1 MIIAIFIVLGLALG
15 SFVNALV
22 WRVHEQAEELDK
34 KKPNKQYLTELSINK
49 GRSMCP
55 NCKHT
60 LAAKD
65 LLPVLSWLS
74 ARGRCRYCKKPISW
88 QYPVVEVVTALL
100 FIASY
105 IWWPEL
111 LHGAQTVVFGLWLLI
126 VTGLMALLVYDARWY
141 LLPNRILYPTGLIAA
156 VMAAVEVAT
165 ADSSG
170 RVAIDMI
177 LAVLVGGGI
186 FYLLYQVSKG
196 RWIGGGDVKLGWV
209 LGLIAGTPALSMM
222 IIFIASFSGVLVSL
236 PLLQIKRLK
245 KESTIPFGPFL
256 IIGAIVVQL
265 FGQSILKWYQV
276 TFLGY

>member
-1 MIIAIFIVLGLALG
+1 MIIAILLVFGLALG

-22 WRVHEQAEELDK
+22 WRVHEQAQELDR

-65 LLPVLSWLS
+65 LIPVLSWLS
-74 ARGRCRYCKKPISW
+74 TDGKCRYCRKPISW
-88 QYPVVEVVTALL
+88 QYPVVELTTMALFL
-100 FIASY
+100 ISY
-105 IWWPEL
+105 LCWPEP
-111 LHGAQTVVFGLWLLI
+111 LHGAQTVIFGIWLLI
-126 VTGLMALLVYDARWY
+126 VAGLMALLVYDARWY
-141 LLPNRILYPTGLIAA
+141 LLPNRILYPTGLLAA
-156 VMAAVEVAT
+156 VMAIVEISSSNNVGRT
-165 ADSSG
+165 AL
-170 RVAIDMI
+170 DMV

-186 FYLLYQVSKG
+186 FYVLYQASKG
-196 RWIGGGDVKLGWV
+196 KWIGGGDVKLGWV

-236 PLLQIKRLK
+236 PFLQAKRLK
-245 KESTIPFGPFL
+245 KDSTIPFGPFL